1 MEEEI
6 AEITEI
12 EEGTIETIDI
22 EKNVIY
28 FNLQILMMEN
38 VSIVYHQII

>member
-12 EEGTIETIDI
+12 EEGIIETIGI

-28 FNLQILMMEN
+28 FYLQILMMEN
-38 VSIVYHQII
+38 VLIVYHQII